1 MLNRFVAFLALMFFS
16 ASAMAQAAGGSTGSG
31 SSVSFDPIVN
41 AANWSDKVS
50 PAIVS
55 VAGAIAVV
63 LVVVTGIKYVLGAI
77 RRA

>member
-1 MLNRFVAFLALMFFS
+1 MLKRVSALPLVMLS
-16 ASAMAQAAGGSTGSG
+16 TVSAMAQTTGTGTGSG
-31 SSVSFDPIVN
+31 QSFDPIVN

-63 LVVVTGIKYVLGAI
+63 LVVVTGVKYVLGAI